1 MRSPARL
8 AVACLMLAV
17 ASLVAACGTTS
28 TASPAPSARPVPATD
43 APTPVP
49 TVPAESGAAEP
60 SAVTSEAPTT
70 TQSETEWGR
79 IWDAVPAG
87 FPRYPGAT
95 TTEDMGPEPVSDAY
109 AVADGDPAEIAA
121 WMQTALETATYSTE
135 ALSGPLEDGSFVLDS
150 VGDGD
155 CRMQVTIAPTGG
167 LTVVTVRYGT
177 DCPFD

>member
-1 MRSPARL
+1 MRPRSRL
-8 AVACLMLAV
+8 AVPSLLLALGL
-17 ASLVAACGTTS
+17 SVAACGTPS
-28 TASPAPSARPVPATD
+28 TASSVPSALPAPATD

-49 TVPAESGAAEP
+49 TAPAESDAAGP
-60 SAVTSEAPTT
+60 SATASEAPST

-79 IWDAVPAG
+79 IWDDVPAG

-95 TTEDMGPEPVSDAY
+95 TTEDVGPEPVSDAY
-109 AVADGDPAEIAA
+109 AVANGDPAEIAA

-135 ALSGPLEDGSFVLDS
+135 ALSGPFEDGSFVLDS

-155 CRMQVTIAPTGG
+155 CRMQVTIAPMGG
-167 LTVVTVRYGT
+167 LTVVSVRYGA